1 MVDRLQLPAEL
12 ASLPKFISFAADW
25 AHESGLT
32 PRRIRDVELVLEE
45 ALVNV
50 IEYAYP
56 RGPGELTLEAG
67 RKEPQ
72 LLVVEIRDQGEP
84 FNPLDRDDPDT
95 QSQLMERPVGGLG
108 IFLMKQ
114 LADRVSWQRQG
125 NENCLTITF
134 RERYDR

>member
-1 MVDRLQLPAEL
+1 MADRLQLPAEL
-12 ASLPKFISFAADW
+12 ASLRKFILFAAER
-25 AHESGLT
+25 ARESGFT
-32 PRRIRDVELVLEE
+32 PQRIRDIELVLEE

-56 RGPGELTLEAG
+56 QGPGELTLEAESE
-67 RKEPQ
+67 EPQ
-72 LLVVEIRDQGEP
+72 QLVIEIRDQGES

-95 QSQLMERPVGGLG
+95 QLQLMERPVGGLG